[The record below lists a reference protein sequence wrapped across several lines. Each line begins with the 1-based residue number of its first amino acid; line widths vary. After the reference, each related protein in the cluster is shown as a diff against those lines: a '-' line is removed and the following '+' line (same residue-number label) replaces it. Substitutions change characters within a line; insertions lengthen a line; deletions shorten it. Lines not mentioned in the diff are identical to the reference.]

1 MNKEKQPIL
10 KLQNVSFS
18 FEKSSPLL
26 SNISAT
32 IYEKQWVAI
41 IGPNGCGKTTL
52 LQLMM
57 GFLKPQ
63 EGSVSLFSS
72 SPEKHHLSI
81 GYVPQVN
88 RYDQQFPISVLD
100 VVLMGGISKI
110 TWFGSY
116 PKASK
121 RRAVECLQLVK
132 LSHLKNQSFGTLSG
146 GQAQRVLI
154 ARALMSFPKILFLD
168 EPTANIDPETQKEIL
183 HLLSELKNEMSIV
196 MVTHHLQSFI
206 HQVNRV
212 LCIQNQ
218 LTELTPEQ
226 TCHHFSLGVFHSP
239 LIHPKRESRD

>member
-10 KLQNVSFS
+10 QLQHVSFS
-18 FEKSSPLL
+18 FEKGSALL

-63 EGSVSLFSS
+63 EGSVSLFNS

-110 TWFGSY
+110 TWFGTY

-121 RRAVECLQLVK
+121 MRAMECLELVK

-154 ARALMSFPKILFLD
+154 ARALMNFPKILFLD

-183 HLLSELKNEMSIV
+183 HLLSELKHEMTIV

>member
-10 KLQNVSFS
+10 KLENITFS
-18 FEKSSPLL
+18 FEKGSTLL
-26 SNISAT
+26 SNIT
-32 IYEKQWVAI
+32 TNIYEKQWVAI
-41 IGPNGCGKTTL
+41 IGPNGSGKTTL

-63 EGSVSLFSS
+63 EGSVSLFNS
-72 SPEKHHLSI
+72 SPEKNHLSI

-100 VVLMGGISKI
+100 VVLMGGISNI
-110 TWFGSY
+110 SWYGNY
-116 PKASK
+116 PKTTKA
-121 RRAVECLQLVK
+121 RAIECLELVK
-132 LSHLKNQSFGTLSG
+132 LSHLKHQSFGTLSG

-154 ARALMSFPKILFLD
+154 ARALMNDPKIIFLD

-183 HLLSELKNEMSIV
+183 HLLSELKHSMTII

-212 LCIQNQ
+212 FCIQNQ

-226 TCHHFSLGVFHSP
+226 TCQHFSLGVFHSP
-239 LIHPKRESRD
+239 LIHPKRDSRD

>member
-18 FEKSSPLL
+18 FEKGSALL
-26 SNISAT
+26 SSITAT

-63 EGSVSLFSS
+63 EGSVSLFDS

-100 VVLMGGISKI
+100 VVLMGGISKM
-110 TWFGSY
+110 TWFGTY
-116 PKASK
+116 PKGSK
-121 RRAVECLQLVK
+121 RRAMECLELVK

-183 HLLSELKNEMSIV
+183 HLLSELKNEMTIV

-218 LTELTPEQ
+218 LTELSPEQ

-239 LIHPKRESRD
+239 LIQPKRESRD